1 MLKFLIS
8 SASRRK
14 VLIHLLNNQDR
25 EYHLRE
31 LSRETG
37 EPAPVIKR
45 ELDRL
50 DQIGFILSWASG
62 NRRRIKVNKNFLFLP
77 ELKLLVDKSTGVSS
91 SPRVAQIFTL
101 EETLRKR
108 KTWAERSKK
117 IMGEYGKNLKRQRP
131 RHPVEMRM
139 MEKLS

>member
-50 DQIGFILSWASG
+50 DQIGFILSWSSG
-62 NRRRIKVNKNFLFLP
+62 NRRHIKVNKNFFFLP
-77 ELKLLVDKSTGVSS
+77 ELKSLVDKSIGVSN
-91 SPRVAQIFTL
+91 SPRVAQTFTL
-101 EETLRKR
+101 EGTLRKR
-108 KTWAERSKK
+108 KTWEKRSKK
-117 IMGEYGKNLKRQRP
+117 IMGEYGRNLKRQRP

-139 MEKLS
+139 MDKLS

>member
-50 DQIGFILSWASG
+50 DQIGFILSWSSG
-62 NRRRIKVNKNFLFLP
+62 NRRHIKVNKNFFFLP
-77 ELKLLVDKSTGVSS
+77 ELKSLVDKSTSVSNG
-91 SPRVAQIFTL
+91 PRVAQTFTL
-101 EETLRKR
+101 EGTLRKR
-108 KTWAERSKK
+108 KTWEKRSKK
-117 IMGEYGKNLKRQRP
+117 IMGEYGRNLKRQRP

-139 MEKLS
+139 MDKLS

>member
-37 EPAPVIKR
+37 EPAPIIKR

-62 NRRRIKVNKNFLFLP
+62 NRRHIKVNKNFLFLP
-77 ELKLLVDKSTGVSS
+77 ELKSLVDKSTGVSN
-91 SPRVAQIFTL
+91 SPRVAQTFTL
-101 EETLRKR
+101 EGTSRKR
-108 KTWAERSKK
+108 KTWEERSKK
-117 IMGEYGKNLKRQRP
+117 IMGEYGRNLKRQRP

-139 MEKLS
+139 LDKLK

>member
-62 NRRRIKVNKNFLFLP
+62 NRRHIKVNKNFLFLP
-77 ELKLLVDKSTGVSS
+77 ELKSLVDKSTGVSN
-91 SPRVAQIFTL
+91 SPRVAQTFTL

-108 KTWAERSKK
+108 KTWEKRSKK

-139 MEKLS
+139 LDKLK